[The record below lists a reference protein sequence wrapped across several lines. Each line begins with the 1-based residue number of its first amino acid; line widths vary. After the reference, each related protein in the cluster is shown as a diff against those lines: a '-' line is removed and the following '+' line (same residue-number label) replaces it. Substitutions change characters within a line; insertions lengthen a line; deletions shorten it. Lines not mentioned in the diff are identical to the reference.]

1 MGNEPRSRKKQLSLI
16 ALAIPF
22 GTLGVEWVEE
32 GFFASLVS
40 PHLHRLE
47 LVQWIPKLGRDL
59 DAIAYHHF
67 HYPPDPYLYW
77 YAVTLGLVTGFA
89 ILFIPAMLNEIT
101 REGWRDSPGA
111 RQTEDLLT
119 SGWKRLFALA
129 GIAMFLLWPWI
140 GLSILTPGM
149 RFSMSPGL
157 LHDLFTALFFVLYA
171 GAVACGPA
179 LIKFVMLRRRE
190 RN

>member
-1 MGNEPRSRKKQLSLI
+1 M

-22 GTLGVEWVEE
+22 GTLSVEWFEK
-32 GFFASLVS
+32 GFFASLIG

-47 LVQWIPKLGRDL
+47 LVQLIPKLSRDL

-89 ILFIPAMLNEIT
+89 ILAMPAMLNEMT
-101 REGWRDSPGA
+101 RDGWRTFPSA
-111 RQTEDLLT
+111 RQTEDLLKG
-119 SGWKRLFALA
+119 GWKQFIPLA
-129 GIAMFLLWPWI
+129 GLAMFLLWPWI
-140 GLSILTPGM
+140 GLSMLTPGR
-149 RFSMSPGL
+149 RFSMPPGL
-157 LHDLFTALFFVLYA
+157 LHDLFSALFFVLYA

-179 LIKFVMLRRRE
+179 LIKFVMLRLRE
-190 RN
+190 QN